1 MMRFPLRL
9 TADLALAR
17 IAQKLRLA
25 RGARPIQFVDAAEIL
40 HQDSNHPVSHEKIR
54 EVVSSRSPVVWIGGS
69 EPLHHPGIAH
79 LVRAITQSGHFVF
92 LETDGT
98 LLRRRIHEFQPVSRL
113 FLTVRLE
120 PVYLE
125 PARVETDEPRR
136 ASSGLQPGTSEL
148 AVEGIRA
155 ARLSG
160 FSICIHVRVSPETEI
175 SDAAELF
182 HLAHSLDV
190 DGFVISPARAESN
203 SALLAAQT
211 LWQKTAEARQRIG
224 SIWWESFSRLV
235 GPVLLGEPRSLPAAG
250 HSAVHLEHETSADE
264 EGIKVA

>member
-25 RGARPIQFVDAAEIL
+25 QGARPIHFVDAAEIL
-40 HQDSNHPVSHEKIR
+40 HQDSTHPVSHERIR
-54 EVVSSRSPVVWIGGS
+54 EVVSSRSPVVWLGGS

-113 FLTVRLE
+113 FLTIRLQ
-120 PVYLE
+120 
-125 PARVETDEPRR
+125 PRAQR
-136 ASSGLQPGTSEL
+136 SALKGLQTGAWEL
-148 AVEGIRA
+148 AAEGIRA

-160 FSICIHVRVSPETEI
+160 FLICVHARVHAKTELGAVAELIQFARSLDLDGMVITPANGGTI
-175 SDAAELF
+175 SATADAA
-182 HLAHSLDV
+182 
-190 DGFVISPARAESN
+190 
-203 SALLAAQT
+203 ALQR
-211 LWQKTAEARQRIG
+211 KTDEARNLIG
-224 SIWWESFSRLV
+224 SKWWESFSRLV
-235 GPVLLGEPRSLPAAG
+235 EPVISGERKVAQSVDET
-250 HSAVHLEHETSADE
+250 AVRLEQEEHPNE
-264 EGIKVA
+264 EGVKVA

>member
-9 TADLALAR
+9 TADLTMAR

-25 RGARPIQFVDAAEIL
+25 QGARPVQFVDAAEIL
-40 HQDSNHPVSHEKIR
+40 HPDSSHPVSHEKIR
-54 EVVSSRSPVVWIGGS
+54 DITGSRSPVVWIGGS
-69 EPLHHPGIAH
+69 EPLDHPGIAH
-79 LVRAITQSGHFVF
+79 LVRAITCSGHFVF
-92 LETDGT
+92 LETDGI

-120 PVYLE
+120 PGV
-125 PARVETDEPRR
+125 PRR
-136 ASSGLQPGTSEL
+136 TSSGLRPGASDL
-148 AVEGIRA
+148 AMEGIRA

-160 FSICIHVRVSPETEI
+160 FSICIQVRITPETEM

-190 DGFVISPARAESN
+190 DGFVISPARGEPN
-203 SALLAAQT
+203 SALPAALT
-211 LWQKTAEARQRIG
+211 LSQKTAEARKLIG

-235 GPVLLGEPRSLPAAG
+235 EPVLLGEPRSLPAAG
-250 HSAVHLEHETSADE
+250 ASAVHLEHEASEDE

>member
-9 TADLALAR
+9 TADLTMAR

-25 RGARPIQFVDAAEIL
+25 QGARPIRFVDAAEIL
-40 HQDSNHPVSHEKIR
+40 HPDSSHPVSHEKIR
-54 EVVSSRSPVVWIGGS
+54 DIIGSRSPVVWIGGS

-79 LVRAITQSGHFVF
+79 LVRAITHSSHFVF

-98 LLRRRIHEFQPVSRL
+98 LLRRRMHEFQPASRL

-120 PVYLE
+120 PG
-125 PARVETDEPRR
+125 APRR
-136 ASSGLQPGTSEL
+136 TSSGLRPGASDL

-160 FSICIHVRVSPETEI
+160 FSICIHVRVTPEM

-182 HLAHSLDV
+182 HQTHSLDV
-190 DGFVISPARAESN
+190 DGCVISRARGESN
-203 SALLAAQT
+203 SALPAAQT
-211 LWQKTAEARQRIG
+211 LSQKTAEARKRIG

-235 GPVLLGEPRSLPAAG
+235 EPVLPGEPRSLSAAG
-250 HSAVHLEHETSADE
+250 ASAVHLEHEASEDE

>member
-9 TADLALAR
+9 TADLIMARLAR
-17 IAQKLRLA
+17 KLRLA
-25 RGARPIQFVDAAEIL
+25 QGACFVQFVDAAEIL
-40 HQDSNHPVSHEKIR
+40 HPDSSHPVSHEKIR
-54 EVVSSRSPVVWIGGS
+54 DIIGSRSPVVWIGGS

-79 LVRAITQSGHFVF
+79 LVRAITQNGHFVF

-120 PVYLE
+120 YD
-125 PARVETDEPRR
+125 APRR
-136 ASSGLQPGTSEL
+136 TSSGLRPGASEL

-160 FSICIHVRVSPETEI
+160 FSICVRMRVAPDTEM
-175 SDAAELF
+175 SDAEELF
-182 HLAHSLDV
+182 HLAQSLDV
-190 DGFVISPARAESN
+190 DGCVISPSQRESN
-203 SALLAAQT
+203 SALPAAQS
-211 LWQKTAEARQRIG
+211 LSQKTAEARKRIA
-224 SIWWESFSRLV
+224 SIWWESFSQLV
-235 GPVLLGEPRSLPAAG
+235 EPMLLGEPRSTPAAG
-250 HSAVHLEHETSADE
+250 TSAVHGEHESSADE

>member
-9 TADLALAR
+9 TADLIKAR
-17 IAQKLRLA
+17 LAQKLRLVQ
-25 RGARPIQFVDAAEIL
+25 GARLIQFIDAADIL
-40 HQDSNHPVSHEKIR
+40 HPDSSHPVSHEKIR
-54 EVVSSRSPVVWIGGS
+54 EIISSRSPVVWIGGS
-69 EPLHHPGIAH
+69 EPLNHPGIAH
-79 LVRAITQSGHFVF
+79 LVRAIMHSGHFVF

-120 PVYLE
+120 LG
-125 PARVETDEPRR
+125 APRR
-136 ASSGLQPGTSEL
+136 TSRGLHPGASEL

-160 FSICIHVRVSPETEI
+160 FSICVHVRVAPETEM

-182 HLAHSLDV
+182 DLAHSLDV
-190 DGFVISPARAESN
+190 DGCVIWPARGESN
-203 SALLAAQT
+203 SALPAAQT
-211 LWQKTAEARQRIG
+211 LSQKTAEARKRIG
-224 SIWWESFSRLV
+224 SIWWEFFSRLV
-235 GPVLLGEPRSLPAAG
+235 EPVLLGEPRSLPAAG
-250 HSAVHLEHETSADE
+250 TSAEHLEHEASADE